1 MRKVDA
7 VMHGAKALSNETRVV
22 PAEWYRFVDCGTGGI
37 VGSDIQAEDTF
48 EESSPRRAAPISIFA
63 LETRWTTRLRRRRRR
78 PASGGGRALSTEN
91 AIHAESDHETL
102 WSGACGGRVRVGLLL
117 PGGTLAQEPAPPR
130 HSARASGRAAR
141 GRRARG

>member
-48 EESSPRRAAPISIFA
+48 EIV
-63 LETRWTTRLRRRRRR
+63 T
-78 PASGGGRALSTEN
+78 
-91 AIHAESDHETL
+91 
-102 WSGACGGRVRVGLLL
+102 
-117 PGGTLAQEPAPPR
+117 
-130 HSARASGRAAR
+130 AAR
-141 GRRARG
+141 GADIYFCSGDSLDDSIPEAAEETRIWWRARVID